1 MSTTISRGRGDSC
14 RPFPI
19 VKIFFFVEALP
30 AEADVCSLFVGF
42 DAYAGMRREKKTVA
56 GFMSVYGAWL
66 PSGRFL
72 FDRSGG
78 LPYVGGR
85 VAKGKWGREN
95 DRNYSCS
102 SIKRKISSS

>member
-56 GFMSVYGAWL
+56 GFMSVRLMAIAGAYKI
-66 PSGRFL
+66 
-72 FDRSGG
+72 
-78 LPYVGGR
+78 YVFSFIL
-85 VAKGKWGREN
+85 VL
-95 DRNYSCS
+95 Y
-102 SIKRKISSS
+102 